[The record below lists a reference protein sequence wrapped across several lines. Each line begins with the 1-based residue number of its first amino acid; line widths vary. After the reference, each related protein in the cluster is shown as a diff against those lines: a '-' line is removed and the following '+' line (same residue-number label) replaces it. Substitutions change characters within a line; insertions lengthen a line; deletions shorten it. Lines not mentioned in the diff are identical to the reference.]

1 MSENDNVSPDYIT
14 MLIHTTPTDM
24 LSDSLARTCL
34 QAAVRRLLAQM
45 GMGAQMK
52 MGAQTCLQDAVRRW
66 IAQMGMGGDSAR
78 SSQWSDDDDTYT
90 CHGDSCEF
98 VGTFAEIFLH
108 ENQCEHWAATVAA
121 ALEDAEIEDP
131 EIETEMS
138 QAETETSQ
146 AETETE

>member
-1 MSENDNVSPDYIT
+1 
-14 MLIHTTPTDM
+14 MLIHTTPADM
-24 LSDSLARTCL
+24 LSWLWAYDETYIIQILYTHFILAWTL
-34 QAAVRRLLAQM
+34 DPPSPEGSVH
-45 GMGAQMK
+45 
-52 MGAQTCLQDAVRRW
+52 
-66 IAQMGMGGDSAR
+66 GGSEFEGSAR
-78 SSQWSDDDDTYT
+78 SSQWSNDDDTYT

-138 QAETETSQ
+138 QAETET
-146 AETETE
+146 E

>member
-1 MSENDNVSPDYIT
+1 

-24 LSDSLARTCL
+24 LSNSLARTCL

-52 MGAQTCLQDAVRRW
+52 MGAQTFLQAAVRRW

-90 CHGDSCEF
+90 CNGDSCEF
-98 VGTFAEIFLH
+98 QGTLAEVCEH
-108 ENQCEHWAATVAA
+108 ENQCEQMTEK
-121 ALEDAEIEDP
+121 LGIPTETEAEAEMETETEAETGP
-131 EIETEMS
+131 ETEMS
-138 QAETETSQ
+138 QAETET
-146 AETETE
+146 ETETE

>member
-1 MSENDNVSPDYIT
+1 MSDNVSPDYIT
-14 MLIHTTPTDM
+14 MLIHTTPADM
-24 LSDSLARTCL
+24 LSWLWAWDETYITHILYTHFILAWTL
-34 QAAVRRLLAQM
+34 DHPSPEGSVH
-45 GMGAQMK
+45 
-52 MGAQTCLQDAVRRW
+52 
-66 IAQMGMGGDSAR
+66 GGSEFEGSAR

-138 QAETETSQ
+138 QAETET
-146 AETETE
+146 E

>member
-34 QAAVRRLLAQM
+34 QAAVRRR
-45 GMGAQMK
+45 
-52 MGAQTCLQDAVRRW
+52 LQWTRDHPSSEGSVH
-66 IAQMGMGGDSAR
+66 GGSEFEGSAR

-90 CHGDSCEF
+90 CNGDSCEF
-98 VGTFAEIFLH
+98 VGTLAEVLEH
-108 ENQCEHWAATVAA
+108 ENQCEQMIPT
-121 ALEDAEIEDP
+121 EAEMETEDP

-138 QAETETSQ
+138 QAETD
-146 AETETE
+146 TE

>member
-34 QAAVRRLLAQM
+34 QAAVRRW
-45 GMGAQMK
+45 
-52 MGAQTCLQDAVRRW
+52 LQWTRDHPSPEGSVHNSEMEGSLW
-66 IAQMGMGGDSAR
+66 TDPEGSFHNSEMEGSAR

-98 VGTFAEIFLH
+98 VGTFAGIFLH

-138 QAETETSQ
+138 QAETET
-146 AETETE
+146 E

>member
-52 MGAQTCLQDAVRRW
+52 MGAQTCLQAAVRRW

-90 CHGDSCEF
+90 CNGDSCEF
-98 VGTFAEIFLH
+98 QGTLAEVIEH
-108 ENQCEHWAATVAA
+108 ENQCEQMIEKLGLPT
-121 ALEDAEIEDP
+121 EAEMETEADTGP
-131 EIETEMS
+131 ETEMS
-138 QAETETSQ
+138 QAETD
-146 AETETE
+146 TE

>member
-1 MSENDNVSPDYIT
+1 
-14 MLIHTTPTDM
+14 MLIHTTPADM
-24 LSDSLARTCL
+24 LSWLWAWDEFLAWTL
-34 QAAVRRLLAQM
+34 DHPSPEGSVH
-45 GMGAQMK
+45 
-52 MGAQTCLQDAVRRW
+52 
-66 IAQMGMGGDSAR
+66 GGSEFEGSAR

-138 QAETETSQ
+138 QAETET
-146 AETETE
+146 E